1 MDTPIEFTLKN
12 WSRTYIICP
21 ILNKNKYVS
30 HLMQLFCKVH
40 TDWLGLCKVHAESA
54 RTHSD
59 SAESVRSPHG
69 QVGHCKL
76 LEIWCDRLRQYGVGW
91 KDEPNI
97 VYLSIVFVEPT
108 QHPIPGE
115 LGVDGAA
122 NTIKGPVSVTCRVRL
137 LKDVVKCSNKTSW
150 NPWQGSQCLL
160 H

>member
-40 TDWLGLCKVHAESA
+40 TDWLGLCKVRAESA
-54 RTHSD
+54 RTRSD

-76 LEIWCDRLRQYGVGW
+76 LWE
-91 KDEPNI
+91 
-97 VYLSIVFVEPT
+97 LSIQLWT
-108 QHPIPGE
+108 LSGE
-115 LGVDGAA
+115 LIESWVFNYGHC
-122 NTIKGPVSVTCRVRL
+122 PVSSLRAEYSTTDTLGWAHWELSIELPNATFRVWLRTISGDPSTPNSTDTL
-137 LKDVVKCSNKTSW
+137 RW
-150 NPWQGSQCLL
+150 
-160 H
+160 